1 MILRYQGDDLQEFV
15 VYVLADQK
23 VLRLFTT
30 YTHALYSSIRTLT
43 TATTPSTTTY
53 THVLYSSIRT
63 LTTATTPSITT
74 YTHVLYSSIRTL
86 TTATTL
92 STTTYTHVLYSSIRT
107 LTTTNIKSNVVLKVS
122 DFRIDLF
129 RTICHPFCRSF

>member
-63 LTTATTPSITT
+63 LTT
-74 YTHVLYSSIRTL
+74 
-86 TTATTL
+86 
-92 STTTYTHVLYSSIRT
+92 
-107 LTTTNIKSNVVLKVS
+107 TNIKSNVVLKVS